1 MKNALSFRLSNEGA
15 KQRFEYYLDEYI
27 YPVLVNCAE
36 SGCRECHLV
45 VLSEQDVIEWDGQYP
60 PPKNE
65 NEELTQTIQNEQV
78 YRFFMHIE
86 NRNIAKYVL
95 KERGLKKIRF
105 GIEGKFFFKN

>member
-1 MKNALSFRLSNEGA
+1 MLFRLSNEGA
-15 KQRFEYYLDEYI
+15 KQRFEHYLDDFI
-27 YPVLVNCAE
+27 YPILVNCAE

-45 VLSEQDVIEWDGQYP
+45 VLSEQDVIEWDAQYP

-65 NEELTQTIQNEQV
+65 NEELTQTIQNEQI

-105 GIEGKFFFKN
+105 GIEGKIFELIF